1 MNYTKHANAIYV
13 SQTDPHRLHWHVFF
27 ITLLFFYSY
36 VFADRKLA
44 FCLVSLIKN
53 LLACVSRF

>member
-1 MNYTKHANAIYV
+1 MSPKQTPTDYTGM
-13 SQTDPHRLHWHVFF
+13 FF
-27 ITLLFFYSY
+27 HHTSVFYSY